1 MCFQESSFK
10 YEQRNQ
16 KVLTCTMNGDF
27 RKAPAFK
34 FLPENFCFFPYTASG
49 MDLSVKVKDLG
60 LKFQTQSLLFLIFL
74 SS

>member
-1 MCFQESSFK
+1 
-10 YEQRNQ
+10 
-16 KVLTCTMNGDF
+16 MNGDF
-27 RKAPAFK
+27 KGPYFQDSYQ
-34 FLPENFCFFPYTASG
+34 NFALFPYTASG